1 MRGTLNRLLVLAFL
15 LPVALGLGA
24 VEAAANSDVPTSL
37 RTVEGV
43 VIAIE
48 TLTASSRVEPGMTA
62 VRLRVDDP
70 EPEEIDVLLAPEA
83 ALRQTGFEIEPG
95 DRVRASIFL
104 SGADRAE
111 AHKVL
116 NVSRNTMVRLRTLR
130 GVPLWDRAGQWQGGP
145 SRPAG
150 HRHRRS
156 G

>member
-1 MRGTLNRLLVLAFL
+1 MRGTPSRLLMLAL
-15 LPVALGLGA
+15 VLPVSFGLDG
-24 VEAAANSDVPTSL
+24 VEAGKRDAPTSL

-43 VIAIE
+43 VIAVE
-48 TLTASSRVEPGMTA
+48 TLATESGMTT

-70 EPEEIDVLLAPEA
+70 EPEEIEVLLAPEA

-104 SGADRAE
+104 SAADRAE

-116 NVSRNTMVRLRTLR
+116 NVSRDTMVRLRTLR
-130 GVPLWDRAGQWQGGP
+130 GVPLWDRAGQWEGGP
-145 SRPAG
+145 CRPAG
-150 HRHRRS
+150 HRHRGS